1 MLPKPKIDKFAVVAK
16 HKIYFADVKSQF
28 QTYPINFDY
37 FNDLEE
43 LVEAKSN
50 AEYKYIFFLHY
61 SKIVPQKILDSYK
74 CIGFHTGD
82 LPNDRGG
89 SPIQNKIISG
99 EYKTKISAF
108 QMTKDLDGGPVL
120 CNRDIDLEFGNIE
133 VIIAQISKLISE
145 MIHEIIFTNPVPVPQ
160 LNIGKLHKRLTSK
173 DSIMNIDEL
182 SLKQIYDKIRM
193 LDGLNYPPAFLETS
207 SYRLFF
213 SNPTNT
219 ENGITCSVQIEEIAS
234 D

>member
-1 MLPKPKIDKFAVVAK
+1 M
-16 HKIYFADVKSQF
+16 
-28 QTYPINFDY
+28 
-37 FNDLEE
+37 
-43 LVEAKSN
+43 
-50 AEYKYIFFLHY
+50 HY
-61 SKIVPQKILDSYK
+61 SKIIPQKVLDSYK

-108 QMTKDLDGGPVL
+108 QITKDLDGGPVF
-120 CNRDIDLEFGNIE
+120 CKRDIDLEFGNIE
-133 VIIAQISKLISE
+133 VVISRISKLISE
-145 MIHEIIFTNPVPVPQ
+145 MIHEIIFTNPTPVPQ
-160 LNIGKLHKRLTSK
+160 LNIGRLHKRLTREN
-173 DSIMNIDEL
+173 SIMNIDEL
-182 SLKQIYDKIRM
+182 SPKQIYDKIRM

-213 SNPTNT
+213 SDATINK
-219 ENGITCSVQIEEIAS
+219 NGITCSVQIEEIVS